1 LAVLRLITNSYLF
14 GVLFD
19 GEVNQLGAL
28 ENSFGVGPCLL
39 IQAPGRRPIT
49 HQPTAFG
56 EISDRID
63 RGHCVAGRKR
73 DKLLTPS
80 DEERVRDHGQR
91 QHLARREP
99 AVSGPLAQLKQEE
112 RHGRG
117 NCMRSGKDH
126 RIVGGTR

>member
-1 LAVLRLITNSYLF
+1 MAVLRLITNSYL
-14 GVLFD
+14 
-19 GEVNQLGAL
+19 LGAL

-80 DEERVRDHGQR
+80 DEERVRD
-91 QHLARREP
+91 E
-99 AVSGPLAQLKQEE
+99 
-112 RHGRG
+112 
-117 NCMRSGKDH
+117 NCTRSGKNH